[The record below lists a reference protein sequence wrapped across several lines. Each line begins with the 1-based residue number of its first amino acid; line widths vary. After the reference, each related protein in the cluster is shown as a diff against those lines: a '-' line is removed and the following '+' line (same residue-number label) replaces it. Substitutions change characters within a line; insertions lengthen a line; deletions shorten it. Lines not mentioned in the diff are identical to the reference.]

1 MMRSNNQQPFSILA
15 ISLVFISLSYFLIG
29 ERQIGNFKIKKI
41 NLVSDLT
48 NSLPKTNKVNIKLNI
63 PSKSIATV
71 EEDSILLNNKDV
83 IKNKILF
90 VSESDTSNFLSHFF
104 ESIKAVKQGNKV
116 RVAYFGDSMIEGDLL
131 TQDLRYL
138 MQKQFGG
145 KGVGFVPITSP
156 VAGFRRTIANN
167 ASEDWKVYNLVNADT
182 SYLHRPGI
190 SGYSFIPT
198 LSPVQVDTLFASSNS
213 SWAKFSATK
222 SYPNLKEF
230 YNVSLYYGKSNQS
243 GTKLS
248 YTFGGSK
255 VVNNLT
261 GRDAVNEL
269 VINKMSPKQYLTLNM
284 ACSAPMP
291 LYGLNFDSD
300 TGVFIDNF
308 AFRGNSGL
316 ALTKIPYK
324 VLKDFNKYLHYD
336 LIVLQYG
343 LNVANASMTNYGWY
357 EAGMIRVINYL
368 KSCFPQAS
376 FLVVSVGDKSMN
388 NHGVFETD
396 PSIPILV
403 EAQKRVAQKTGSAFW
418 NLFEAMGGKNSM
430 VNWVEG
436 DTVLANKDYTHLNH
450 RGASRVAKLLYS
462 HLMDEYNV
470 YNATSVKKIVQASNP
485 STNKERSPAL

>member
-1 MMRSNNQQPFSILA
+1 
-15 ISLVFISLSYFLIG
+15 
-29 ERQIGNFKIKKI
+29 
-41 NLVSDLT
+41 
-48 NSLPKTNKVNIKLNI
+48 
-63 PSKSIATV
+63 
-71 EEDSILLNNKDV
+71 
-83 IKNKILF
+83 
-90 VSESDTSNFLSHFF
+90 
-104 ESIKAVKQGNKV
+104 
-116 RVAYFGDSMIEGDLL
+116 
-131 TQDLRYL
+131 
-138 MQKQFGG
+138 
-145 KGVGFVPITSP
+145 
-156 VAGFRRTIANN
+156 
-167 ASEDWKVYNLVNADT
+167 
-182 SYLHRPGI
+182 
-190 SGYSFIPT
+190 
-198 LSPVQVDTLFASSNS
+198 
-213 SWAKFSATK
+213 
-222 SYPNLKEF
+222 
-230 YNVSLYYGKSNQS
+230 
-243 GTKLS
+243 LS

-376 FLVVSVGDKSMN
+376 FLLVSVGDKSMN